1 MLREVLKKLMLEKHQ
16 SKSDKEPAD
25 WGVSEAKPRAR
36 SLTTV
41 ADTEVILR
49 RKCPGAGI
57 AEKNKQRLRVVS
69 CPDET
74 YLHKLCC
81 DSNFKMLNLRRIPE
95 ESDVKPTNN
104 SHGNNSSVIS
114 KIENSR

>member
-16 SKSDKEPAD
+16 SNSDKEPAD
-25 WGVSEAKPRAR
+25 WEVSEAKPRAR

-41 ADTEVILR
+41 DDTEVILR

-81 DSNFKMLNLRRIPE
+81 DSNFKMSDLRRIPE
-95 ESDVKPTNN
+95 ESDVKSTNN
-104 SHGNNSSVIS
+104 CQGNNLSIFSN
-114 KIENSR
+114 IENSR

>member
-16 SKSDKEPAD
+16 SNSDKEPAD
-25 WGVSEAKPRAR
+25 GGVREAKPRAR

-41 ADTEVILR
+41 DDTEVILR

-57 AEKNKQRLRVVS
+57 VEKNKQRLRVVS

-81 DSNFKMLNLRRIPE
+81 DSNFKMLDLRRIPE

-104 SHGNNSSVIS
+104 CHGNDASIIS
-114 KIENSR
+114 NIENSR